1 MDAVM
6 KKHVLIPLCTI
17 IACALLLA
25 GCANQS
31 SNQSE
36 PQYADEAFIASLAK
50 GYEAR
55 DALVNQSPNAEK
67 SVEYYE
73 KIVDAELSQVEQYQT
88 AQFQDSKLQEN
99 AIAYINALKDQRAA
113 AGLYETDKDKC
124 T

>member
-25 GCANQS
+25 DCANQS

-50 GYEAR
+50 ATK
-55 DALVNQSPNAEK
+55 LVM
-67 SVEYYE
+67 
-73 KIVDAELSQVEQYQT
+73 
-88 AQFQDSKLQEN
+88 
-99 AIAYINALKDQRAA
+99 R
-113 AGLYETDKDKC
+113 
-124 T
+124 